1 MYKNK
6 KTSQMSFLNSLI
18 MKNTSSGRSRFCL
31 TGSGINDF
39 SAFALENPKC
49 RPQKT
54 PFAFF
59 PANGV

>member
-1 MYKNK
+1 
-6 KTSQMSFLNSLI
+6 MSFLNSLI

-31 TGSGINDF
+31 TGSGINEF